1 MPDLFGYPVETSRLA
16 ARRQLVGLKA
26 PAFRITLEHSRLL
39 RDTRTPIPTA
49 TRGNVTSLLR
59 TNPVPA
65 GEPSVEGEVGAVSKT
80 GNKLS
85 LSTDY

>member
-1 MPDLFGYPVETSRLA
+1 MPDLFGYPVEVSRLA

-26 PAFRITLEHSRLL
+26 PAFRITLEHSLLL
-39 RDTRTPIPTA
+39 RETPIPTA